1 MANIKNIVKVM
12 NFHSLVRVDRSK
24 REASKFFGV
33 EDELCK
39 MLYQIMNNT
48 NLKLD
53 KKILLENSSGLTLN
67 VYIGN
72 DLGFCGDFNF
82 LLQRAIRND
91 LDSYKIIIGKKVFV
105 KNDNEKVL
113 LQIEKSRFL
122 DEYYKVDEI
131 ISRFILEKKIKEINV
146 YYNHYYNVNEIKFE
160 KKRLFPLEIGTYD
173 EVDLN
178 VDFIIE
184 TDVNELLSNL
194 LSLCICYQIKI
205 FESNSYASENVM
217 REKITS
223 ESIDKIE
230 KIEEEEKVQEVKVKK
245 EVSFNKQINNY
256 KNIMR

>member
-1 MANIKNIVKVM
+1 M
-12 NFHSLVRVDRSK
+12 
-24 REASKFFGV
+24 
-33 EDELCK
+33 
-39 MLYQIMNNT
+39 
-48 NLKLD
+48 
-53 KKILLENSSGLTLN
+53 
-67 VYIGN
+67 
-72 DLGFCGDFNF
+72 
-82 LLQRAIRND
+82 
-91 LDSYKIIIGKKVFV
+91 
-105 KNDNEKVL
+105 
-113 LQIEKSRFL
+113 
-122 DEYYKVDEI
+122 
-131 ISRFILEKKIKEINV
+131 
-146 YYNHYYNVNEIKFE
+146 
-160 KKRLFPLEIGTYD
+160 EIGTYD

>member
-82 LLQRAIRND
+82 LLQRAI
-91 LDSYKIIIGKKVFV
+91 
-105 KNDNEKVL
+105 
-113 LQIEKSRFL
+113 
-122 DEYYKVDEI
+122 
-131 ISRFILEKKIKEINV
+131 
-146 YYNHYYNVNEIKFE
+146 
-160 KKRLFPLEIGTYD
+160 
-173 EVDLN
+173 
-178 VDFIIE
+178 
-184 TDVNELLSNL
+184 
-194 LSLCICYQIKI
+194 
-205 FESNSYASENVM
+205 
-217 REKITS
+217 
-223 ESIDKIE
+223 
-230 KIEEEEKVQEVKVKK
+230 
-245 EVSFNKQINNY
+245 
-256 KNIMR
+256 